1 MLVLKDKERT
11 PEFEKNFVSAI
22 AEFINGDDDIYV
34 ERSIPF
40 DCGVYK
46 RNPSTGELEGFTGD
60 KNFGRLFIAFSHVII
75 DIDLPDVKVFFG
87 GIFPNKYKGYS
98 VSMFGVAGVTPVL
111 MLITNVFSK
120 GKQVLS
126 ITKPKN
132 FNRYATSFL
141 SHSMEMIIRNHEN
154 VYFSRTAGSSE
165 ITTAVLDEEYNT
177 PYFVDTNRLL
187 NFNVI
192 VKEGDSFKF
201 NQAGIDRILEFKRLL
216 LEARDNQK

>member
-22 AEFINGDDDIYV
+22 AEFINGDDGIYV

-75 DIDLPDVKVFFG
+75 DIDLPGVKVFFG
-87 GIFPNKYKGYS
+87 GIFPNKNKGYS
-98 VSMFGVAGVTPVL
+98 VSMFGVAGITPVM
-111 MLITNVFSK
+111 MLITNVLSK

-132 FNRYATSFL
+132 FNQYATDFL
-141 SHSMEMIIRNHEN
+141 SYSMEMIIRNHEK

-192 VKEGDSFKF
+192 VKEGDNFKF